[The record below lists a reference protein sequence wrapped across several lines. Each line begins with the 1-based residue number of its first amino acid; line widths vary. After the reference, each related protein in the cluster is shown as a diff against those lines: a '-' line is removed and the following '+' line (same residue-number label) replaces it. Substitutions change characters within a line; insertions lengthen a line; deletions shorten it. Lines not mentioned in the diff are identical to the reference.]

1 VPEKRIVVTRPLR
14 EGVDVGSLHRA
25 DRNDRITGD
34 VVWDMRLLA
43 RSLAGTTVAFLAAGA
58 AALAQTE
65 NCTHDSLTIDG
76 VATAASFCVAA
87 APAARV
93 TVTETFVRGGQR
105 LTRPLTIDVV
115 SGASVTRAVDDV
127 PLTELGSNKQLH
139 LTIAYRPGEA
149 SLEHALL
156 LPGAVVL
163 K

>member
-1 VPEKRIVVTRPLR
+1 M
-14 EGVDVGSLHRA
+14 G
-25 DRNDRITGD
+25 
-34 VVWDMRLLA
+34 LLA

-58 AALAQTE
+58 AALAQSD

-76 VATAASFCVAA
+76 VPTAASFCVSG
-87 APAARV
+87 PSAARV
-93 TVTETFVRGGQR
+93 TVNETFVRGAQKFA
-105 LTRPLTIDVV
+105 RPLTIDIV

-139 LTIAYRPGEA
+139 LTIAYRAGRA
-149 SLEHALL
+149 TLEHALL

>member
-1 VPEKRIVVTRPLR
+1 
-14 EGVDVGSLHRA
+14 
-25 DRNDRITGD
+25 
-34 VVWDMRLLA
+34 
-43 RSLAGTTVAFLAAGA
+43 
-58 AALAQTE
+58 
-65 NCTHDSLTIDG
+65 
-76 VATAASFCVAA
+76 
-87 APAARV
+87 V

-105 LTRPLTIDVV
+105 LTRPLTIEVV